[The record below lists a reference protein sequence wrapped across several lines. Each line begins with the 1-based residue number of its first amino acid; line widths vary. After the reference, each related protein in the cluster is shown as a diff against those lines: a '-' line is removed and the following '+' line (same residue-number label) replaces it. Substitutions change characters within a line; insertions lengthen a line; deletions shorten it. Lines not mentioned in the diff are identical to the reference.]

1 MYTFETLSPNDFEIL
16 TRDLLQKELSLTLE
30 SFKSGRDNGIDL
42 RYSQNKENDI
52 IIQCKH
58 YQGSTFNDLIKTMK
72 REVEKIKELSPER
85 YILVTSLPLT
95 PKNKEKI
102 IEICEPYITRNSDIY
117 SQNDINNLLQKFP
130 EVEKNTFKLW
140 MTSTNVLERLFHSG
154 TYNKSEFKLE
164 NIKEKIKIFVPNP
177 SLDKANKILEENN
190 FVVISGAPGVGKT
203 TLADMIIWQYVSQG
217 YEFINVTDNINE
229 AVNVY
234 KRDEN
239 CKQIFYYDDFL
250 GETNLAK
257 NEDSDLILFIKQI
270 NKDKNKKLVL
280 ATREYILQQTKLSS
294 EKIDYFEFKK
304 CIIDLKSYSN
314 LIKAEILYN
323 HLYFSKLPE
332 EYIQS
337 IISNGNYVSIIN
349 HDNYNPRIIEYMTKP
364 KILEYVKA
372 ENYFNEFMNNLNNP
386 ENIWSHAFENHL
398 NNKSR
403 SILFALTTTQYIS
416 SYFGNTDRIKETA
429 KKICRKLYSEN
440 ITDLD
445 FKKNLKILNGDFI
458 DITDK
463 NKLSFSNPSVIDF
476 LENYILNNDLIPDFI
491 ELSEQYEH
499 INWLYRTYFQN
510 KSASAQNINIMFAKL
525 KELNNNQFSTRY
537 IDLLLQLII
546 SSNDT
551 TKIPQIKP
559 ELDELIKRNYRPVI
573 LENILKNISHDIFSE
588 SKIIKDFAST
598 VKEKIIDYVNLND
611 DAEDYLVIWDFIEN
625 FKELWEEEHINKIY
639 DDVNLCYE
647 DLVDATIEIH
657 KEEAD
662 ADGLYFE
669 IEKFQQLIDKYNLPY
684 DTIKIEEAVEELE
697 MKEEECEY
705 SSNLNSVSTI
715 NSGLQNTVQESIR
728 IINLFDSLN
737 ERYTN
742 S

>member
-332 EYIQS
+332 KYIQS
-337 IISNGNYVSIIN
+337 IISNRNYVSIIN

-458 DITDK
+458 DIKGK

-559 ELDELIKRNYRPVI
+559 ELDELMKRNYRPVI

-657 KEEAD
+657 KEQAD

>member
-458 DITDK
+458 DIKGK

-559 ELDELIKRNYRPVI
+559 ELDELIKRNYRPII

-611 DAEDYLVIWDFIEN
+611 DAEDYLVIWDFIES

-715 NSGLQNTVQESIR
+715 NSGLQNTVQESIK

>member
-458 DITDK
+458 DIKGK

-525 KELNNNQFSTRY
+525 KELNNNQFNTRY

-598 VKEKIIDYVNLND
+598 VKEKIIDYVKFND
-611 DAEDYLVIWDFIEN
+611 NAEDYLVIWDFIES

>member
-458 DITDK
+458 DIKGK

-525 KELNNNQFSTRY
+525 KELNNNQFNTRY

-598 VKEKIIDYVNLND
+598 VKEKIIDYVKFND
-611 DAEDYLVIWDFIEN
+611 NAEDYLVIWDFIES
-625 FKELWEEEHINKIY
+625 FKVLWEEENINKIF

-715 NSGLQNTVQESIR
+715 NSGLQNTVQESIK

>member
-458 DITDK
+458 DIKGK

-546 SSNDT
+546 SSDDT

-559 ELDELIKRNYRPVI
+559 ELDELIKRNYRPII

-611 DAEDYLVIWDFIEN
+611 DAEDYLVIWDFIES

-715 NSGLQNTVQESIR
+715 NSGLQNTVQESIK

>member
-337 IISNGNYVSIIN
+337 IISNENYVSIID

-559 ELDELIKRNYRPVI
+559 ELDELMKRNYRPVI

-657 KEEAD
+657 KEQAD

>member
-458 DITDK
+458 DIKGK

-559 ELDELIKRNYRPVI
+559 ELNELIKRNYRPII

-611 DAEDYLVIWDFIEN
+611 DAEEYLVIWDFIES

-715 NSGLQNTVQESIR
+715 NSGLQNTVQESIK

>member
-257 NEDSDLILFIKQI
+257 NEDSNLILFIKQI

-458 DITDK
+458 DIKGK

-525 KELNNNQFSTRY
+525 KELNNNQFNTRY

-598 VKEKIIDYVNLND
+598 VKEKIIDYVKFND
-611 DAEDYLVIWDFIEN
+611 NAEDYLVIWDFIES

-715 NSGLQNTVQESIR
+715 NSGLQNTVQESIK

>member
-102 IEICEPYITRNSDIY
+102 IEILEPYITRNSDIY

-445 FKKNLKILNGDFI
+445 FNKNLKILNGDFI
-458 DITDK
+458 DIKGK

-598 VKEKIIDYVNLND
+598 VKEKIIDYVKFND
-611 DAEDYLVIWDFIEN
+611 NAEDYLVIWDFIES

-715 NSGLQNTVQESIR
+715 NSGLQNTVQESIK

>member
-337 IISNGNYVSIIN
+337 IISNENYVSIID

-458 DITDK
+458 DIKGK

-598 VKEKIIDYVNLND
+598 VKEKIIDYVKFND
-611 DAEDYLVIWDFIEN
+611 NAEDYLVIWDFIES